1 MFPENNRA
9 ERRRVG
15 ALRRQ
20 GLTDAE
26 IADIPPRHRPPPPHP
41 EGADPLLDSVA
52 VRAHLGGCS
61 EMSLWRWTR
70 NNGFPEPDLRLNG
83 RKLWRLGTVEAWI
96 NAIAQKGNF
105 DQLSTGADD
114 RAVSYRALHEERSR
128 HRVMKERL
136 RATEERLRTL
146 EAQIGERGAP

>member
-83 RKLWRLGTVEAWI
+83 RKLWRLSTVDAWI
-96 NAIAQKGNF
+96 NTIAQNGNF

-114 RAVSYRALHEERSR
+114 RAVSYRALQPPFS
-128 HRVMKERL
+128 L
-136 RATEERLRTL
+136 RASASSAAARSVSPLR
-146 EAQIGERGAP
+146 A

>member
-1 MFPENNRA
+1 MVPQNNRA
-9 ERRRVG
+9 ERRRVE
-15 ALRRQ
+15 ALRCQ
-20 GLTDAE
+20 GLNDAE
-26 IADIPPRHRPPPPHP
+26 IANVLPRHRPPPPRP

-83 RKLWRLGTVEAWI
+83 RKLWRLSTVDAWI
-96 NAIAQKGNF
+96 NTIAQNGNF

>member
-9 ERRRVG
+9 ERLRVK

-20 GLTDAE
+20 GLGDAE
-26 IADIPPRHRPPPPHP
+26 LADIPPRRRPSSPRP

-83 RKLWRLGTVEAWI
+83 RKLWRLGTVDGWI
-96 NAIAQKGNF
+96 NAQNGN
-105 DQLSTGADD
+105 LILLGCDD
-114 RAVSYRALHEERSR
+114 ERAVSYQALYRERR
-128 HRVMKERL
+128 EHRITKERL